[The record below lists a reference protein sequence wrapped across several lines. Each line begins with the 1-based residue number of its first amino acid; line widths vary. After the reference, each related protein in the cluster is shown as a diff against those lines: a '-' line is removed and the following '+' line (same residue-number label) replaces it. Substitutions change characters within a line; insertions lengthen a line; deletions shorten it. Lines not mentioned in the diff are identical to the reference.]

1 MNYPNPENLRE
12 TKEQYDIDR
21 ILRKMQSEVLKCN
34 TDNGWY
40 DKDRTPGEGLA
51 LIHSE
56 VSEWLEAIRRW
67 GLEDVTGRFPL
78 GDENIIPK
86 PEGVGSEAADVL
98 IRLLDECH
106 RQGIDLGF
114 EYRRKMEYNRARG
127 YRHGNKL
134 L

>member
-1 MNYPNPENLRE
+1 MTENLAE
-12 TKEQYDIDR
+12 TKERYDIDR
-21 ILRKMQSEVLKCN
+21 ILRKMQTEVVKCN

-40 DKDRTPGEGLA
+40 DKDRTYGEGLA

-56 VSEWLEAIRRW
+56 VSEWLEALRRW
-67 GLEDVTGRFPL
+67 GTDDVTGRGFQDGTGIL
-78 GDENIIPK
+78 LPK

-98 IRLLDECH
+98 IRLLDECN

-114 EYRRKMEYNRARG
+114 EYRRKMEYNKTRG

>member
-1 MNYPNPENLRE
+1 MSNENLAE
-12 TKEQYDIDR
+12 VKERHDIDR
-21 ILRKMQSEVLKCN
+21 ILRKMQTEVVKCN

-56 VSEWLEAIRRW
+56 VSEWLEALRRW
-67 GLEDVTGRFPL
+67 DIADATGRIGTQH
-78 GDENIIPK
+78 GDENILPK

-98 IRLLDECH
+98 IRLLDECD
-106 RQGIDLGF
+106 RQNIDLGF
-114 EYRRKMEYNRARG
+114 EYRRKMEYNKTRG